1 MRKTIHVITTAAIL
15 TFAALPTYAA
25 MYIKVSGVDGRATAA
40 GKEKWIE
47 LESIQFLTAPGA
59 AAQLKDAKLSCRKAG
74 GGDATTKEP
83 VERLCASSAAVPTV
97 VVDADGDRHEL
108 RNVVF
113 SRCQAVGGETKFSF
127 TFAGC
132 TTHGTTAPDHTVG
145 GGTLA
150 APQSGSAAKTY
161 DHSTGGGTIANAAP
175 GTAADP
181 TKYSHSLGGGSYAT
195 NAKLTGATSAPVAVQ
210 VESLTLNGTGA
221 TLTLVK
227 EGRGDDVILILPTT
241 LPSLVVELTTGQK
254 WTFYEV
260 KLENIMISSAT
271 ARAAGARPTQ
281 AMSLNFTKVDGPR
294 TGFQAAR

>member
-40 GKEKWIE
+40 GREKWIE
-47 LESIQFLTAPGA
+47 LQSIQFLTSPGGA
-59 AAQLKDAKLSCRKAG
+59 AHLKEAKLSCRKAG
-74 GGDATTKEP
+74 GGEATTKEP

-113 SRCQAVGGETKFSF
+113 SKCQAVGGETKFSF

-150 APQSGSAAKTY
+150 VPPPGASAKTY
-161 DHSTGGGTIANAAP
+161 DH
-175 GTAADP
+175 
-181 TKYSHSLGGGSYAT
+181 HLGGGAFT
-195 NAKLTGATSAPVAVQ
+195 PNAKLIGATSAPVAVQ

-227 EGRGDDVILILPTT
+227 QGTGRLELATQQT
-241 LPSLVVELTTGQK
+241 LPSFVVELATGEK

-260 KLENIMISSAT
+260 KLENVLISSAT
-271 ARAAGARPTQ
+271 GRAAGDRPTES
-281 AMSLNFTKVDGPR
+281 MSLNFTKVDGPR
-294 TGFQAAR
+294 TGFQAPR